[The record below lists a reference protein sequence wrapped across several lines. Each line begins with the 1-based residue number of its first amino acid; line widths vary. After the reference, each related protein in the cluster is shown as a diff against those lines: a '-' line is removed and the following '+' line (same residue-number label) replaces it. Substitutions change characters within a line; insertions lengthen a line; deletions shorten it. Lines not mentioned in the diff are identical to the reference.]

1 MLAVSPSCLLVLFSL
16 VSLFFFFFFFLAHIC
31 VIYLF
36 PAGVGY
42 LSCPDVDGLLADAGL
57 SMDQV
62 MAMVAG
68 MSMNAPLLPGSGSF
82 QMPSGLGNMLGG
94 MADMMGD
101 MMGDM
106 TDMLGGANLD
116 LLQAGLQAA
125 RAAATAQGCSRR
137 DRRMF
142 SDMLGGL
149 DDMMDGVDEMM
160 GGLASGFGAM
170 GMDITSMME
179 DNNAPDCGTLLAAVA
194 ASESA
199 VQAAGGTIGDASG
212 ASAVTATMAGVVVV
226 VAAMLF

>member
-1 MLAVSPSCLLVLFSL
+1 MCV
-16 VSLFFFFFFFLAHIC
+16 C

-42 LSCPDVDGLLADAGL
+42 LSCPEVDGLLADAGL
-57 SMDQV
+57 SMEQV
-62 MAMVAG
+62 MGMVAG
-68 MSMNAPLLPGSGSF
+68 MSMNGVDEMMDGVDE
-82 QMPSGLGNMLGG
+82 MMGDMMGG

-106 TDMLGGANLD
+106 TDMTDITDILGGASLD
-116 LLQAGLQAA
+116 ILQAGLQAA

-142 SDMLGGL
+142 SDM
-149 DDMMDGVDEMM
+149 
-160 GGLASGFGAM
+160 
-170 GMDITSMME
+170 GMDITSMMG
-179 DNNAPDCGTLLAAVA
+179 DMDAPDCGTLLAAVA
-194 ASESA
+194 AGESA

>member
-1 MLAVSPSCLLVLFSL
+1 MFGSVIASTNHAETHCNHPSRSC
-16 VSLFFFFFFFLAHIC
+16 FLAKKKKLIAVVH
-31 VIYLF
+31 
-36 PAGVGY
+36 AKAE
-42 LSCPDVDGLLADAGL
+42 D
-57 SMDQV
+57 
-62 MAMVAG
+62 
-68 MSMNAPLLPGSGSF
+68 
-82 QMPSGLGNMLGG
+82 G

-149 DDMMDGVDEMM
+149 DDMMDGF
-160 GGLASGFGAM
+160 ASGFGAM

-179 DNNAPDCGTLLAAVA
+179 DSINQPAGAPDCGTLLAAVA
-194 ASESA
+194 AGESA

>member
-1 MLAVSPSCLLVLFSL
+1 MKDKMNERYAHAKTTTTTKVDNRWHRRGQLSNLRCSSRLFGSVIASTNHAETHCNHPSRSC
-16 VSLFFFFFFFLAHIC
+16 FLAKKKKLIAVVH
-31 VIYLF
+31 
-36 PAGVGY
+36 AKAE
-42 LSCPDVDGLLADAGL
+42 D
-57 SMDQV
+57 
-62 MAMVAG
+62 
-68 MSMNAPLLPGSGSF
+68 
-82 QMPSGLGNMLGG
+82 G

>member
-1 MLAVSPSCLLVLFSL
+1 M
-16 VSLFFFFFFFLAHIC
+16 
-31 VIYLF
+31 
-36 PAGVGY
+36 GY

-68 MSMNAPLLPGSGSF
+68 MSMNAPLLSGSGSF

-149 DDMMDGVDEMM
+149 DDMMDGLSD
-160 GGLASGFGAM
+160 GFASGFGAM
-170 GMDITSMME
+170 GMDISSMME
-179 DNNAPDCGTLLAAVA
+179 DSINQPAGAPDCGTLLAAVA
-194 ASESA
+194 AGESA

>member
-1 MLAVSPSCLLVLFSL
+1 
-16 VSLFFFFFFFLAHIC
+16 
-31 VIYLF
+31 
-36 PAGVGY
+36 
-42 LSCPDVDGLLADAGL
+42 
-57 SMDQV
+57 
-62 MAMVAG
+62 
-68 MSMNAPLLPGSGSF
+68 
-82 QMPSGLGNMLGG
+82 MLGG

>member
-1 MLAVSPSCLLVLFSL
+1 MCV
-16 VSLFFFFFFFLAHIC
+16 C

-42 LSCPDVDGLLADAGL
+42 LSCPEVDGLLADAGL
-57 SMDQV
+57 SMEQV
-62 MAMVAG
+62 MGMVAG
-68 MSMNAPLLPGSGSF
+68 MSMN
-82 QMPSGLGNMLGG
+82 GLDDMMDGVDEMMGDMMGG

-101 MMGDM
+101 MMGDDMMGGM
-106 TDMLGGANLD
+106 TDMLGGASLD
-116 LLQAGLQAA
+116 ILQAGLQAA

-142 SDMLGGL
+142 SDM
-149 DDMMDGVDEMM
+149 
-160 GGLASGFGAM
+160 
-170 GMDITSMME
+170 GMDITSMMG
-179 DNNAPDCGTLLAAVA
+179 DMDAPDCGTLLAAVA
-194 ASESA
+194 AGESA